1 MDCKDIK
8 RRAKIF
14 KSSNIVNNTM
24 SKETID
30 EMNRFMEDKNISSI
44 ETLNETAYII
54 YWEE

>member
-30 EMNRFMEDKNISSI
+30 EMNKFMEDKNISSI